1 MGWDK
6 SGTFQQSLQAIATD
20 YAGGSTGLFLGIF
33 LMFLHAG

>member
-1 MGWDK
+1 MGRDE

-20 YAGGSTGLFLGIF
+20 YTGGSAGLFLGIF